1 MNKLQHWWDFQKPMQ
16 LVGEKPFKTSSS
28 YDQNERIEISNKNSE
43 QTFHSNVI
51 TRNRDK
57 SKVILVYRTVLN
69 CPSFLNQ
76 WSMIENL
83 IMCFSMIGPE
93 KHERI

>member
-51 TRNRDK
+51 TRNRDEF
-57 SKVILVYRTVLN
+57 KVILV
-69 CPSFLNQ
+69 
-76 WSMIENL
+76 
-83 IMCFSMIGPE
+83 
-93 KHERI
+93 